1 MSLPARLPTYR
12 ELLARTDAP
21 SGTAW
26 KIFGDD
32 DQLGTLNLLTPERA
46 KSSAAEVQTGE
57 VFSLNW
63 NVELPDPSPF
73 RQLPVRHQVGAGGFG
88 RDDWLDRFYLQG
100 SSQWDGLRHIAHP
113 RHGFYNGVDAAR
125 VDDPAS
131 DTLGI
136 QVVARRGIVGR
147 GVLLDV
153 AGHEAAAGRPF
164 AANEPFAIDA
174 GLLDR
179 VAAAEDVTIHTGDV
193 LLVRTGWTGW
203 YASLS
208 ADARRD
214 VGPATPEPGLSSV
227 ERTAEW
233 LWDHHVAAV
242 AADNL
247 ALECMPLDFRE
258 GHSLHFWLLPCFGMP
273 IGELWWLDDLAA
285 ACARDRRW
293 TFQLVSAPLN
303 VRGGVGSP
311 PNALAIR

>member
-1 MSLPARLPTYR
+1 MLPARLPTYR
-12 ELLARTDAP
+12 ELLARSDAP
-21 SGTAW
+21 GTAW
-26 KIFGDD
+26 GVFGEGNE
-32 DQLGTLNLLTPERA
+32 LGTLNLLTAERA
-46 KSSAAEVQTGE
+46 KASAALVRSGE

-63 NVELPDPSPF
+63 DIALPDPSPF
-73 RQLPVRHQVGAGGFG
+73 RRPPVRHQTGAGGFG
-88 RDDWLDRFYLQG
+88 RDDWLDQFYLQG

-113 RHGFYNGVDAAR
+113 RYGFYNRVPASR

-131 DTLGI
+131 DALGI
-136 QVVARRGIVGR
+136 QGVARRGIVGR

-153 AGHEAAAGRPF
+153 ARHATAAGQAFRPDEHVRIS
-164 AANEPFAIDA
+164 AD
-174 GLLDR
+174 LLDE
-179 VAAAEDVTIHTGDV
+179 VCAAQGISVETGDL

-208 ADARRD
+208 QSERAAI
-214 VGPATPEPGLSSV
+214 GPATPQPGLEPV

-247 ALECMPLDFRE
+247 ALESMPLDFRE
-258 GHSLHFWLLPCFGMP
+258 GRFLHFWLIPCFGMP

-293 TFQLVSAPLN
+293 TFQLVSAPLH

>member
-1 MSLPARLPTYR
+1 MLPARLPLYR

-21 SGTAW
+21 PGTAW
-26 KIFGDD
+26 GLFGDD
-32 DQLGTLNLLTPERA
+32 DELGTLNLLTPERVLA
-46 KSSAAEVQTGE
+46 SGAEVRSGE

-73 RQLPVRHQVGAGGFG
+73 RQPPVRHQIGAGGFG

-113 RHGFYNGVDAAR
+113 TLGFYNGVPAER

-131 DTLGI
+131 DALGI

-153 AGHEAAAGRPF
+153 AGYASARGQPMRGDERVEIGS
-164 AANEPFAIDA
+164 D
-174 GLLDR
+174 LLDA
-179 VAAAEDVTIHTGDV
+179 VARGQGTTIGPGDV

-203 YASLS
+203 YATLDQRGRE
-208 ADARRD
+208 ALTVR
-214 VGPATPEPGLSSV
+214 TPQPGLEPS
-227 ERTAEW
+227 ERVVEW
-233 LWDHHVAAV
+233 LWDHQVAGV

-258 GHSLHFWLLPCFGMP
+258 GHALHFWLIPCLGMP

-311 PNALAIR
+311 PNAIAIR